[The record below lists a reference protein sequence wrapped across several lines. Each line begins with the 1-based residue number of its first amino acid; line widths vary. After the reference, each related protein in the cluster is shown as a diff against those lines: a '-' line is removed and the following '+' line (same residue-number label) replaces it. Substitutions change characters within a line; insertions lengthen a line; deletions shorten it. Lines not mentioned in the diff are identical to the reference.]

1 MGKSRRITVRP
12 GDELCEQVREAA
24 REAGTD
30 TSTIVR
36 QALEAYFAD
45 SAPNGN
51 GPSKRP
57 LPPPDE
63 IDSLVQKYEG
73 WGSGDIRK
81 ERARLYRELLAVSFV
96 TKRGFPRT
104 PELVEG
110 YIELRHLAPLY
121 GMKEN
126 CPTR

>member
-1 MGKSRRITVRP
+1 MSKSRRITVRP
-12 GDELCEQVREAA
+12 GDELSEQVREAA

-45 SAPNGN
+45 AAPNGN
-51 GPSKRP
+51 GPAKRP
-57 LPPPDE
+57 LAPPDE
-63 IDSLVQKYEG
+63 IDWLIQKYGG

-81 ERARLYRELLAVSFV
+81 ERERLYRELLAVSFAC
-96 TKRGFPRT
+96 KRGFPRT

-110 YIELRHLAPLY
+110 YIQLRHLAKFFGIPE
-121 GMKEN
+121 GRQ
-126 CPTR
+126 TR